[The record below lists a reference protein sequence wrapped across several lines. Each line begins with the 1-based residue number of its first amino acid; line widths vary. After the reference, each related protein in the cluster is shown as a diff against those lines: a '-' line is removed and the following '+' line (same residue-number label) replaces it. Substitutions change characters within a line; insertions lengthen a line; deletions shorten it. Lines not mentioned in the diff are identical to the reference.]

1 MLILQS
7 IKMGINFKNIA
18 YKLEQKCSAIYFPS
32 CWQKKK
38 NIRILMIP
46 NERDI

>member
-38 NIRILMIP
+38 KHKNF
-46 NERDI
+46 DDSK